1 VPLNGSLVG
10 RTYPPLRYEVGREK
24 LREFARAVGEDDPV
38 YLDEAA
44 ARAAGHADLPAVP
57 TFPVVVSFQVGQQVY
72 ADPELGLDYSRVL
85 HGEQE
90 FVYERPVMAGDRL
103 VCTGRIDKI
112 TTRGRYEMM
121 TVEVRIE
128 AEAPDGAGAELVCVA
143 RSTIVVRAPDEPAA
157 DGQAVS
163 AAEGVGA
170 PVPGGGA

>member
-1 VPLNGSLVG
+1 VPLNASLVG

-24 LREFARAVGEDDPV
+24 LREFARAVGEDDPI
-38 YLDEAA
+38 YHDEAA
-44 ARAAGHADLPAVP
+44 ARAAGLDDLPAVP

-103 VCTGRIDKI
+103 VCTGRIDRI
-112 TTRGRYEMM
+112 VTRGRYETM

-128 AEAPDGAGAELVCVA
+128 TDAGELVCVA

-157 DGQAVS
+157 DGQAVP